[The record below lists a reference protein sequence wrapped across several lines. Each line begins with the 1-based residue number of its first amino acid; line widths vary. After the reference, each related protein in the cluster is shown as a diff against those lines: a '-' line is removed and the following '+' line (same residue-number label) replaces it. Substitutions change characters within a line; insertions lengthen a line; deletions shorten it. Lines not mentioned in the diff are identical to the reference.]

1 LKQTTRKG
9 RSCSQG
15 KETTLLKTAE
25 IVRAWGKILRGQ
37 APSLSIEVTRECP
50 LRCPGCYAYDD
61 NHLGGETTLRE
72 LRDRKGQELIDGV
85 LEIVDKHRPLHLS
98 IVGGDPLVR
107 YREMEA
113 LIPLILDKGVHIQ
126 LVTSAFRPL
135 PEAWASV
142 PGLNVVVSIDGLQ
155 PEHDERRKPAT
166 YDRILNNIQGQNV
179 TIHCTITSQMMRS
192 DGYLERFLQFWT
204 PRQEIKRVW
213 FSIFTPQRGDSMEEI
228 LTPAERK
235 KAFADMLSLRERYPK
250 LDMHPKM
257 IAEYLTPPDS
267 PDSCVFSMTTKTISA
282 DLTTLITPCQ
292 FGGDPD
298 CGSCGCIASAGLK
311 AIADHKLGGVVPISA
326 IFKASIAIGRL
337 VSGEERV
344 PAPQKADFPILR

>member
-235 KAFADMLSLRERYPK
+235 KAVADMLSLRERYPK